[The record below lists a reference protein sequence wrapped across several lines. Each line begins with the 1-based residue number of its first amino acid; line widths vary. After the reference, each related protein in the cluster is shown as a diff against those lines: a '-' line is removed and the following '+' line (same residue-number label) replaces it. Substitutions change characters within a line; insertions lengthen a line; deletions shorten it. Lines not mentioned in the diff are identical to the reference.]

1 MRNIFHAILARYLES
16 EQHAF
21 EASSGKLWPAAWSE
35 TRWQAAARAAGRAE
49 QPDGQERNY
58 GELEPQNCS

>member
-1 MRNIFHAILARYLES
+1 MRNIVHAILARYLES

-35 TRWQAAARAAGRAE
+35 TRWQAAARAAETAE
-49 QPDGQERNY
+49 QPDGQERTY
-58 GELEPQNCS
+58 GELEPQN

>member
-35 TRWQAAARAAGRAE
+35 SRWQAAARAAGAAGEPVGHPRIT
-49 QPDGQERNY
+49 R
-58 GELEPQNCS
+58 ELEPQV